1 MRLFGNVSI
10 GARLAGAFTCV
21 CLCLVVAVAIG
32 VWGQNRAQNATGKL
46 ATATSLRRDALITK
60 FRTAD
65 FNGWQNAYALDITR
79 GVNGATEDSV
89 GSRAKFLASTAAF
102 RDDLAT
108 LQKHPLTGD
117 EQSVLTAVSQSFE
130 QFMTTDQQA
139 ITAYR
144 TGTVAGRNQANGL
157 IAGQEVTTMGQIF
170 DAVDRLNALA
180 TADADAARTA
190 ADDAAGTARTLMI
203 VIGLICLA
211 VAALLAVLVTRSITI
226 PLRLT
231 CDALRDMAAKD
242 LTVRA
247 PNAGRNELAT
257 MGRAVNETVDV
268 LLTTFGTIGE
278 SSRTLA
284 GASSE
289 LTAASGRISEAAGD
303 ASAQSERVASAAEEV
318 SRSVQTVASGTE
330 EMNAAIREI
339 SGSASMAA
347 GVAANGVESAR
358 QASETISQLGRSSA
372 EIGQVVKLI
381 TSIAEQTNLLALNAT
396 IEAARAG
403 DAGKGFAVVASE
415 VKDLAQ
421 ETARATEDISGRVQ
435 AIQHDTDAAVAAIDR
450 ISAIIREVNEHSTT
464 IAAAVEEQ
472 TATTNEMSRNIV
484 EAATG
489 SGEIAENVS
498 GVATAAQITAEGVAE
513 AQETASQL
521 ELMSRELNAVVTQF
535 RL

>member
-1 MRLFGNVSI
+1 MRLFGNISI
-10 GARLAGAFTCV
+10 GVRLAGAFTCV
-21 CLCLVVAVAIG
+21 CLCLVIAIG
-32 VWGQNRAQNATGKL
+32 IGLWGQNKAQNATDRL
-46 ATATSLRRDALITK
+46 AVAGDLRKDAQVVK

-65 FNGWQNAYALDITR
+65 FNGWQNAYALDIVR
-79 GVNGATEDSV
+79 GVNGATDDTV
-89 GSRAKFLASTAAF
+89 GSRAKFLASTTAF

-108 LQKHPLTGD
+108 VQHYQLSSD
-117 EQSVLTAVSQSFE
+117 EQAILTAISQAFE
-130 QFMTTDQQA
+130 QFMTIDQQA
-139 ITAYR
+139 IAAYR
-144 TGTVAGRNQANGL
+144 IGTPSGRAQANNL
-157 IAGQEVTTMGQIF
+157 ISGQEVTTMSQIF
-170 DAVDRLNALA
+170 DGVDKLNTLT
-180 TADADAARTA
+180 TADADRTKAA
-190 ADDAAGTARTLMI
+190 ADDAASTARMLMI
-203 VIGLICLA
+203 VAGLICLA
-211 VAALLAVLVTRSITI
+211 LAALLAVVVTRSITV
-226 PLRLT
+226 PLRST
-231 CDALRDMAAKD
+231 CDALRDVAAKN

-247 PNAGRNELAT
+247 PEAGRNELAS
-257 MGRAVNETVDV
+257 MGRAVNETLDV
-268 LLTTFGTIGE
+268 LLAAFGTIGE

-289 LTAASGRISEAAGD
+289 LTAASGRISDAAGD
-303 ASAQSERVASAAEEV
+303 ASGQSERVATAAEEV

-347 GVAANGVESAR
+347 GVAASGVESAR
-358 QASETISQLGRSSA
+358 EAGETIGQLGRSSA
-372 EIGQVVKLI
+372 EIGEVVKLI

-489 SGEIAENVS
+489 SGEIAESVT

-535 RL
+535 QI